1 VDPTD
6 PPELPTRDEPT
17 AETPQTPDPA
27 AGRPEQKSSVG
38 DYVRE
43 LQREYDEQQE
53 EGKIDLAD
61 SD

>member
-1 VDPTD
+1 VDPID
-6 PPELPTRDEPT
+6 PPELPTQDESP
-17 AETPQTPDPA
+17 AETPQTADPSA
-27 AGRPEQKSSVG
+27 ERPEQKSSVG

-61 SD
+61 TD